1 MENGTSLAECLVA
14 LALLSIAAATATPAI
29 DSWITQSRLN
39 TTTQQLRQ
47 DLAYA
52 RHQAVMRQQPIAIQP
67 LTINCWHCG
76 WRVTASPDGPAA
88 AIRVLTQRDA
98 PAQPLRILSSST
110 WRAGA
115 TFMPNGAAVQNG
127 GAFAAGSFSVC
138 AVDSDYH
145 FKVIVSKSGRAR
157 ITRETARCL

>member
-1 MENGTSLAECLVA
+1 MEKGTSLAECLVA
-14 LALLSIAAATATPAI
+14 LAILSIAAATATPAI

-52 RHQAVMRQQPIAIQP
+52 RHQAVMRQQPIGIQP

-76 WRVTASPDGPAA
+76 WQITASPDGSTAA
-88 AIRVLTQRDA
+88 MRVLAQRDA
-98 PAQPLRILSSST
+98 PDQPVRILSSST

-115 TFMPNGAAVQNG
+115 TFMPNGAAIQDS

-138 AVDSDYH
+138 EDGSNYY

-157 ITRETARCL
+157 VMREMTRCL

>member
-1 MENGTSLAECLVA
+1 MENGTSLAECLIA
-14 LALLSIAAATATPAI
+14 LTILSIAAATATPAI
-29 DSWITQSRLN
+29 DSWITQNRLN

-52 RHQAVMRQQPIAIQP
+52 RHLAVMRQQPIGIQP

-76 WRVTASPDGPAA
+76 WQVTANPAGSTA
-88 AIRVLTQRDA
+88 DMRVLAQRAA
-98 PAQPLRILSSST
+98 PAGSLQILSSST

-138 AVDSDYH
+138 AAGSDYH

>member
-14 LALLSIAAATATPAI
+14 LVILSIAAAAATPAV
-29 DSWITQSRLN
+29 DSWVTQSRLN
-39 TTTQQLRQ
+39 TATQQLRQ

-52 RHQAVMRQQPIAIQP
+52 RHLAVMRQQPIGIQP
-67 LTINCWHCG
+67 LTINCWGCG
-76 WRVTASPDGPAA
+76 WRVTTNPATPDM
-88 AIRVLTQRDA
+88 RVLTQRA
-98 PAQPLRILSSST
+98 AAAEPLRILSSST

-115 TFMPNGAAVQNG
+115 TFMPDGAAVQNG

-138 AVDSDYH
+138 AADSDYY